1 MCVGGGTS
9 FELFPSFLSEGSHYQ
24 FDLLDQSQS
33 RVSAP
38 VSPLKLTWKHKSHN
52 PFLGLGN
59 LAHSLGGS

>member
-1 MCVGGGTS
+1 MCVGGTS
-9 FELFPSFLSEGSHYQ
+9 FELFPSFPSEGFHCQ
-24 FDLLDQSQS
+24 FALLDQIQS

-38 VSPLKLTWKHKSHN
+38 VSPLNLTWKRKSHN